1 MPKIAHTFQP
11 VGLSEYC
18 QIIFRAILK
27 MRRIVCPP
35 CPNWLSLKLGCLRLF
50 GQLMPTK
57 SFDIDTFRYLLLF
70 IQTGRLYIFH
80 ISNPKQ
86 LKMMEIVE
94 TEKRLW
100 GENNSGFPK
109 DSYARSNH
117 RQRKPQVTEPPF
129 YLFQNLNSFS
139 GFFFLYTDF
148 P

>member
-1 MPKIAHTFQP
+1 
-11 VGLSEYC
+11 
-18 QIIFRAILK
+18 
-27 MRRIVCPP
+27 
-35 CPNWLSLKLGCLRLF
+35 
-50 GQLMPTK
+50 MPTK
-57 SFDIDTFRYLLLF
+57 SSDIDTFRYLLLF

-129 YLFQNLNSFS
+129 YEFQILNSLIRL
-139 GFFFLYTDF
+139 FFYTLTF
-148 P
+148 HRMIIIKIFHKFNINEHKYMNLKYKTSI